1 MRKKFD
7 TELGELHEELVV
19 MASMAETAISS
30 TVQALKNKDQVLAQK
45 VIGNDD
51 AIDEKEKEIER
62 RCLKLLLQQQP
73 VAKDLRN
80 VSAALKMITDI
91 ERIGDQ
97 AADIAEIVVFLCNNG
112 EFDVPEGLP
121 EMARMTIQ
129 MVRGA
134 IDAFIT
140 EDLDKANKVIKSD
153 DEVDEEFIKTRD
165 QLIDQIHNTDIS
177 GQNIMDL
184 LMITKY
190 FERIGDHAVNTA
202 EWVIFAMTGKH
213 KSIQVI

>member
-51 AIDEKEKEIER
+51 AIDEKEKEIES